1 MVLDGEAEAVAAAV
15 AEAARFCAEG
25 QLEAAG
31 AVYQDLVAQ
40 HPDCGAAWFG
50 LGVLGMQIGDNETA
64 VTFFE
69 QARAVGLVDPACLI
83 NLGEAYRRLGQLP
96 LAADTLVQACREAP
110 ASRDAHFNL
119 GVVLAESCQY
129 GLALEHLERAI
140 AVDPGFVE
148 AWRSKAEIH
157 RNTSQLEAAETAF
170 ARVLELVPAH
180 EEALLGLAET
190 RRLKKDFVGAMEG
203 FEALLAKNERHLHA
217 LTGLGAIALEQKN
230 YASAEVMYR
239 NALAQDPGSREAAFG
254 LGVTLLKAERF
265 ESAEVQLRLAVAL
278 DVNSVDSHIQL
289 GDALFAQNR
298 YAESQQCYEEVLRRD
313 PLSISALVGIGNIY
327 LHTERVPEAVTQYRK
342 ASAIVPGNFQIYA
355 NLALAS
361 FDLGKFAD
369 AEAYGR
375 KAVELAGD
383 ADDSDLAVQN
393 LAQIQLRRGH
403 LADGWNNY
411 ERRISRRRGDSLPFP
426 AWQGEPLAG
435 KRILLW
441 QDQGIGDVVFFASL
455 FNEIIGEAGEV
466 VLECDKKLLPL
477 VRRSFPRAI
486 VVPRNFKTPHP
497 LTREN
502 FDYHCA
508 QGSLPLLRRSSFAC
522 FPPRPPRSILAVD
535 PARRKYW
542 RERLG
547 GGGTGIKIGICWRSM
562 LSRGRRDLSY
572 SQLREWQDIFALPG
586 VHFVN
591 LQYDRCEEELAE
603 AQSLFGKEV
612 INFREV
618 DMFDDLDEAA
628 ALMSELDLVISAPTS
643 VSMLAAA
650 VGTPTCLATTF
661 FDWSCLGRRKDLWF
675 KQLLRYPRKWN
686 QSWDEIFATMAVD
699 IRRRFKLC

>member
-1 MVLDGEAEAVAAAV
+1 MVLDGEAQALAAAV
-15 AEAARFCAEG
+15 AEAARFYAEG

-31 AVYQDLVAQ
+31 AVYQDIVAQ

-50 LGVLGMQIGDNETA
+50 LGVLGMQIGDNGTA

-69 QARAVGLVDPACLI
+69 QARAVGLADPACLI
-83 NLGEAYRRLGQLP
+83 NLGEAYRRLSQLP
-96 LAADTLVQACREAP
+96 LAADTLAQACQEAP

-119 GVVLAESCQY
+119 GVVLAEGRQY
-129 GLALEHLERAI
+129 GLALEHIEGAI
-140 AVDPGFVE
+140 ALDPGFVE

-157 RNTSQLEAAETAF
+157 RNTAQLDAAETAF

-203 FEALLAKNERHLHA
+203 FEALLAKNERHLYA

-230 YASAEVMYR
+230 YASAEAMYR
-239 NALAQDPGSREAAFG
+239 NALAQDPGFREAVFG

-265 ESAEVQLRLAVAL
+265 ESAEAQLRLAVDL
-278 DVNSVDSHIQL
+278 DAENVDSHIQL
-289 GDALFAQNR
+289 GEALFAQNR
-298 YAESQQCYEEVLRRD
+298 YAESQKCYEEVLSRD
-313 PLSISALVGIGNIY
+313 PRSISALVGIGNIY
-327 LHTERVPEAVTQYRK
+327 LHTERVPEAVAQYRK
-342 ASAIVPGNFQIYA
+342 ASALAPGNFQIYA

-383 ADDSDLAVQN
+383 ADDRDLAVQN

-403 LADGWNNY
+403 LADGWDNY

-441 QDQGIGDVVFFASL
+441 QDQGVGDVVFFASL
-455 FNEIIGEAGEV
+455 FNEIIDEASEV

-497 LTREN
+497 LTREH

-508 QGSLPLLRRSSFAC
+508 QGSLPLLRRSSFAS
-522 FPPRPPRSILAVD
+522 FPRPPCSILAVD

-547 GGGTGIKIGICWRSM
+547 ALGSGIKVGICWRSM

-572 SQLREWQDIFALPG
+572 SQLREWQAIFALPG
-586 VHFVN
+586 IRLVN
-591 LQYDRCEEELAE
+591 LQYDQCEEELSE
-603 AQSLFGKEV
+603 AQPLFGKEV
-612 INFREV
+612 VNFREM

-675 KQLLRYPRKWN
+675 RQLLRYPRKWN
-686 QSWDEIFATMAVD
+686 QSWDEIFSTMAAD
-699 IRRRFKLC
+699 ILRRFRLG